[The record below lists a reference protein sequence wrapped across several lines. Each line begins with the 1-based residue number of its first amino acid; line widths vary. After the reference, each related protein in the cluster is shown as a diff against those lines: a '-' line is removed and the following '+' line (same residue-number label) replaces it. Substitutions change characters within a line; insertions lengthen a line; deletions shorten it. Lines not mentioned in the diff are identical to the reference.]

1 MKNRLQAS
9 SSEVFLLQNM
19 SALGILYGAQIDWN
33 IRMIT
38 YEYKNDNLQLL

>member
-9 SSEVFLLQNM
+9 SSEVFLLQNEN
-19 SALGILYGAQIDWN
+19 ALGILYRAQQDLN
-33 IRMIT
+33 IRIN